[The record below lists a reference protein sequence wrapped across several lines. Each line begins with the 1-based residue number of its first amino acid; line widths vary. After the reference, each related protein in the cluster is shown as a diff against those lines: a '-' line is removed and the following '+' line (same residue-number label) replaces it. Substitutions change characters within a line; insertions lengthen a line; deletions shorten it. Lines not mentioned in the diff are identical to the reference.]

1 MISCQFGSWKQVLT
15 KKYTSLVSMQ
25 KSPVMKKVHSVR
37 IKPTELTAVRESR
50 ENDLSGLEYR
60 TKTVLRF
67 LLGIKKIY

>member
-37 IKPTELTAVRESR
+37 TKPTELTAVRESR
-50 ENDLSGLEYR
+50 ELISVGSNIER
-60 TKTVLRF
+60 RQF
-67 LLGIKKIY
+67 